1 MYKLNN
7 CINGVVVRVLQSIVV
22 DRGFEPAQIKRNIIE
37 LLFTVS
43 PQMFY
48 YCILYL

>member
-22 DRGFEPAQIKRNIIE
+22 DREIVGSSPGLIKPKIIE
-37 LLFTVS
+37 LIFTTS
-43 PQMFY
+43 PQSKQ
-48 YCILYL
+48 L